1 MAQYNELSRR
11 GLIKLNHDFDDTNDN
26 ALHEFLNGAQEPYEA
41 IRPFE
46 QIAQRV
52 DELSGVLKDKGDTV
66 SQSMMDRVNHV
77 FDGVVKSLVDE
88 VNRCEEIIDEQEDDE
103 SYPDENEEDEEE

>member
-11 GLIKLNHDFDDTNDN
+11 GLIKLNHDFDAANDN
-26 ALHEFLNGAQEPYEA
+26 ALHEFLNGAQESYEG

-46 QIAQRV
+46 EIAQRV
-52 DELSGVLKDKGDTV
+52 DELSGVLNDKKDAV

-77 FDGVVKSLVDE
+77 FDGVVKSLVEE

-103 SYPDENEEDEEE
+103 SYPDIEEDEE